1 MVENTQPG
9 DAVKN
14 VFKNGRMPTKEEYT
28 KVWIDLINKIER
40 EKASNKETE

>member
-1 MVENTQPG
+1 MVEKNQPG

-28 KVWIDLINKIER
+28 KIRNMIDNLYPDRFLE
-40 EKASNKETE
+40 E